1 MKSKLLSAVAMP
13 ALFAVGAATAFAQTS
28 PPSPS
33 PSPSPSAPAENMP
46 ETTPAPSAAPAP
58 SATEAPA
65 ATEVAP
71 PADSAKSVDKS
82 ADAGAAGT
90 FSANQAADEWRS
102 TKLVGL
108 SVYNS
113 ANERVGDINDLILG
127 PDGKISNA
135 VIGVGGFL
143 GLGEKLVA
151 VAFSDLQLNRDADGT
166 MRVTINS
173 SKEALESAPDFK
185 YNTDAK

>member
-1 MKSKLLSAVAMP
+1 MKSKLLCAVAMP
-13 ALFAVGAATAFAQTS
+13 ALLAVGAATAFAQTN

-33 PSPSPSAPAENMP
+33 PAPAAPAENMP
-46 ETTPAPSAAPAP
+46 STSPSPAPSPEPSATVPAP
-58 SATEAPA
+58 SSER
-65 ATEVAP
+65 
-71 PADSAKSVDKS
+71 S
-82 ADAGAAGT
+82 AGT

-102 TKLVGL
+102 SKLVGL
-108 SVYNS
+108 GVYNK
-113 ANERVGDINDLILG
+113 ADEKVGDINDLILG

-173 SKEALESAPDFK
+173 TKEALDSAPDFK
-185 YNTDAK
+185 YYTEAKKAD

>member
-13 ALFAVGAATAFAQTS
+13 ALLAIGAATAFAQEA
-28 PPSPS
+28 PQS

-46 ETTPAPSAAPAP
+46 STSPSPAPAP
-58 SATEAPA
+58 SAEPSAVAPAPTAEAPS
-65 ATEVAP
+65 ATTT
-71 PADSAKSVDKS
+71 
-82 ADAGAAGT
+82 AGT
-90 FSANQAADEWRS
+90 FSSNQAADEWRS

-108 SVYNS
+108 GVYNQ
-113 ANERVGDINDLILG
+113 ANEKVGDVNDLILG

-143 GLGEKLVA
+143 GMGEKLVA

-173 SKEALESAPDFK
+173 TKEALESAPDFK
-185 YNTDAK
+185 YFTDTKKAE

>member
-13 ALFAVGAATAFAQTS
+13 ALLAVGAATTFAQTP

-33 PSPSPSAPAENMP
+33 VEPSAPAEKMP
-46 ETTPAPSAAPAP
+46 EPTPAPAP
-58 SATEAPA
+58 SATEAAPPATEAAPSATSEAAPA
-65 ATEVAP
+65 AT
-71 PADSAKSVDKS
+71 ST
-82 ADAGAAGT
+82 AGT

-102 TKLVGL
+102 SKLVGL
-108 SVYNS
+108 GVYNS

-143 GLGEKLVA
+143 GMGEKLVA

-173 SKEALESAPDFK
+173 TKEALESAPDFK
-185 YNTDAK
+185 YYTAESKAQ